1 MGVIINP
8 NIREGGILMSYKR
21 PEIKEFEMPL
31 EVKTMASEITSC
43 AGGHCVR
50 ARYENDY

>member
-1 MGVIINP
+1 
-8 NIREGGILMSYKR
+8 MSYKK
-21 PEIKEFEMPL
+21 PVVEEFEMPL

-50 ARYENDY
+50 ARYEGDYQCC